1 MIIDVRQLS
10 YSYGKGIAH
19 PALTDVSFSVS
30 EASICAFLA
39 PNGGGKTTLFKIL
52 STLFPVQKG
61 SIRING
67 TELSS
72 NLPVIRNSIGVVF
85 QSPGLDKRLT
95 VLENLK
101 LQAKLYNIPKSEIS
115 GRIGNI
121 MRQFGI
127 TELHPNMVETLS
139 GGYRRR
145 VEIAKAVLHNPPI
158 LLLDEPSTGLD
169 IVARKDLWNYLFSL
183 RDEKRVTVLVTTH
196 MVEEAERADTVIIM
210 DKGKIVRMGSPDNL
224 KKEIGGD
231 IVSVKTGS
239 PNQFIK
245 TIKEKWNIDAVQLDG
260 IIRFEIPADP
270 GLMNKILAEFFD
282 LIESATLSKPTLAD
296 VFFRYTGNQF
306 SDDI

>member
-19 PALTDVSFSVS
+19 PALSDVSFSVS

-52 STLFPVQKG
+52 STLFPIQNG
-61 SIRING
+61 SIRIKGN
-67 TELSS
+67 ELSN
-72 NLPVIRNSIGVVF
+72 NLQVIRNSIGVVF

-95 VLENLK
+95 VLENLR
-101 LQAKLYNIPKSEIS
+101 LQAKLYNIPKSEIP
-115 GRIGNI
+115 GRIGST

-158 LLLDEPSTGLD
+158 LLLDEPSSGLD

-231 IVSVKTGS
+231 IVSVKTGN
-239 PNQFIK
+239 PHQFIK

-270 GLMNKILAEFFD
+270 GLMNTILAEFFD
-282 LIESATLSKPTLAD
+282 VIESATLSKPTLAD

-306 SDDI
+306 SDVI